1 MKIITCIFLAFT
13 TTVVIADNIVANP
26 QLNIT
31 PRYIPKTLCGKYG
44 WQTGIDNYNGPE
56 IMAQLGHDRVTAL
69 RMNEPF
75 GNKENLHPVL
85 KKRLE
90 RAENNEL
97 PVLGKNF
104 PYFDTKLKLPPTNQ
118 FDKIVKLPNFLGF
131 RAFNEWGTGAMR
143 MIDSIDGNMKVNTP
157 VGRRIR
163 EQAKAIMQG
172 KKTPKTREEFEQL
185 CRYLWVRYNKP
196 FKFETHV
203 FDGSHYWAKVWPGG
217 WNKTRGIITENR
229 TPFRSNSILQA
240 ITRGT
245 ARMWNVPFGYFPAYD
260 WLARISPP
268 MYSHMQNPRMGY
280 QNQQGLLKI
289 SPSLYERIWV
299 YNLMGNAAIIADES
313 DHSRYI
319 DLSGSGKYRFNWYG
333 EICEKMRCFSEDYDF
348 GISYN
353 PVAIAL
359 SWHNG
364 LVYTGDKAFY
374 RFPYNRGEQMSRE
387 LIHRVAYSFNE
398 SHQITDELGPTAYG
412 DIFDILRLDT
422 PKGAVDLELLKV
434 YPVLFLAGNQ
444 RFTPDVKK
452 VLLSYVQNGG
462 TLILNTSMLKG
473 GEFDNTF
480 LGASI
485 NPKKLV
491 GKETICTIDKLKLPS
506 GKFNYLALM
515 PNRGTKVLYTVNGK
529 AVVTQ
534 SNYGKGR
541 VILCSQEY
549 LLEDREIIIDSV
561 RRCKMLPTA
570 YDLMKRISQ
579 EVLPIRFNGSKLAEQ
594 LMYQVNR
601 KKNSY
606 VIALYNNGGLY
617 FEKQS
622 NQGLAIEKA
631 DPNGSLNFTM
641 TVPNNI
647 KDAVSFT
654 RHEKLY
660 FTSGKN
666 GKILNFT
673 IEPGKYEVIEISTEI
688 IPDLVVT
695 RPVNLALKKKVK
707 ADSATA
713 RFGAEKAVDGNED
726 FFSAWW
732 SAKACPQSM
741 VVNLGKIETI
751 SSCKVI
757 AAWSISNEIYP
768 RFSQYKVWYS
778 NDNKNW
784 KLATD
789 ESKNVQF
796 DVPTG
801 LHRYFPT
808 PIRAQYFKL
817 EVTFNSTRQGA
828 QIVEFQLF
836 EAGKTQKVV
845 IPWKKDPSKARF
857 PAAILGMLKRKSL
870 STLTPKFAT
879 QSEAT
884 LTFDKECYQKKPLT
898 IRKRVFARGLGT
910 HAKST
915 IIYQLDPKENW
926 KLFTAYVGVDNVG
939 GPKGTLEFKVYT
951 DGKLAASSNR
961 VTAANEAI
969 PIWADISG
977 CKELKLVVDDAGDG
991 IFGDIADWCD
1001 AYLRK

>member
-1 MKIITCIFLAFT
+1 MKIQLCT
-13 TTVVIADNIVANP
+13 IAAILGCSLGAENIVANP
-26 QLNIT
+26 ELKIT
-31 PRYIPKTLCGKYG
+31 ERYIPKTLCGRYG
-44 WQTGIDNYNGPE
+44 WQTGVDNYNGPE
-56 IMAQLGHDRVTAL
+56 MMSQLGHDKVTAL

-75 GNKENLHPVL
+75 GNKDNLHPAL

-90 RAENNEL
+90 DAEKGKL
-97 PVLGKNF
+97 PVLGKNY
-104 PYFDTKLKLPPTNQ
+104 PYFNTKLKLPPKEQ
-118 FDKIVKLPNFLGF
+118 FDQIVKLPDFLGF

-157 VGRRIR
+157 VGRMIR
-163 EQAKAIMQG
+163 EQAKFVMKG
-172 KKTPKTREEFEQL
+172 KKTPKTRAEFEQL
-185 CRYLWVRYNKP
+185 CRYLWDRYNKP
-196 FKFETHV
+196 FNYETHV

-217 WNKTRGIITENR
+217 WNKIRGVITENR
-229 TPFRSNSILQA
+229 TPYRSNSILQA

-245 ARMWNVPFGYFPAYD
+245 ARMWNVPYGYFPAYD

-268 MYSHMQNPRMGY
+268 MYSHMQKPRMGY

-289 SPSLYERIWV
+289 SPSLYERLWV

-319 DLSGSGKYRFNWYG
+319 DLSNSGKYRFNWYG
-333 EICEKMRCFSEDYDF
+333 EICEKMRHFNDDYNL

-364 LVYTGDKAFY
+364 LVYYGDKAFY

-398 SHQITDELGPTAYG
+398 SREISDELGPTPYG

-422 PKGAVDLELLKV
+422 PKGAVDLELLKA

-444 RFTPDVKK
+444 RFTTQVKK
-452 VLLSYVQNGG
+452 VLLSYVKAGG
-462 TLILNTSMLKG
+462 TLILNTAMLKG
-473 GEFDNTF
+473 SEFDKAF
-480 LGASI
+480 LGATI

-506 GKFNYLALM
+506 GKFTYLALT
-515 PNRGTKVLYTVNGK
+515 PNKGTKVLYTVNGK

-570 YDLMKRISQ
+570 YDLMKRISL
-579 EVLPIRFNGSKLAEQ
+579 EVLPISFKGEKLSQQ
-594 LMYQVNR
+594 LMYQVNC

-606 VIALYNNGGLY
+606 VIALYNNGGLFY
-617 FEKQS
+617 EKQS
-622 NQGLAIEKA
+622 NQALAIEKA
-631 DPNGSLNFTM
+631 DPNGSLKFTM
-641 TVPNNI
+641 IIPNNI
-647 KDAVSFT
+647 KDAVSYT
-654 RHEKLY
+654 KHSKLY
-660 FTSGKN
+660 FTSTSKGKM
-666 GKILNFT
+666 LDFT
-673 IEPGKYEVIEISTEI
+673 IEPGKYEVIEISTDI

-695 RPVNLALKKKVK
+695 RPINLALKKKVK

-726 FFSAWW
+726 FLSAWW
-732 SAKACPQSM
+732 SSKACPQSM
-741 VVNLGKIETI
+741 VVDLGKVETI

-757 AAWSISNEIYP
+757 AAWSIANDIYP

-801 LHRYFPT
+801 LHRYFAT
-808 PIRAQYFKL
+808 PIKAQYFKL

-836 EAGKTQKVV
+836 NDKTQKVV
-845 IPWKKDPSKARF
+845 LPWKKDPSKARF
-857 PAAILGMLKRKSL
+857 PSSILGMFTRKSL
-870 STLTPKFAT
+870 SSLTPKFAT
-879 QSEAT
+879 QSEAN
-884 LTFDKECYQKKPLT
+884 LTFDKECYTKKPLT

-915 IIYQLDPKENW
+915 IIYQLDPKDDW

-939 GPKGTLEFKVYT
+939 GPKGSLEFKVYT

-961 VTAANEAI
+961 VNASNQAI

-991 IFGDIADWCD
+991 IYGDIANWCD